1 MLDFIVTGKGVR
13 KGTVMH
19 RKGDAIQLTEEQA
32 NHPIYAGRVEALRA
46 SVTDGELEALTVQ
59 LDEANARVLELE
71 ARVVELETKP
81 ADPPAPPAPPKR

>member
-1 MLDFIVTGKGVR
+1 MSDYIVTGKGLR
-13 KGTVMH
+13 KGTVIY
-19 RKGDAIQLTEEQA
+19 RKGDTIQLTEEQA

-81 ADPPAPPAPPKR
+81 AAPPAPPKR

>member
-1 MLDFIVTGKGVR
+1 MLDFIVTGKGLR
-13 KGTVMH
+13 KGTVMY
-19 RKGDAIQLTEEQA
+19 RKGDVIQLTEEEA

-46 SVTDGELEALTVQ
+46 SVTDGDLEALTVQ

-81 ADPPAPPAPPKR
+81 AAPPAPPKR